1 MEKTIAI
8 YITKW
13 GFEVE
18 TFKKALPKNTE
29 VKTIAFTGDWIEAVR
44 QFYSTVK
51 EIDGHIHLAL
61 NGPSSLAFGCGV
73 IFGSLKTFSFWHY
86 QNGAYHPIPITNVRA
101 LKQRL
106 KQYNYVEPFY
116 EAGGKDLVVM
126 LNYSHHEIKTAV
138 KEYVM
143 NKLRLENPS
152 YLEISLKDTTGNI
165 PIELMPAVANETS
178 SLLQDAK
185 KHQSF
190 DRFHFFF
197 SCPVPIA
204 FMVGVAFGLY
214 DELVVYNF
222 SGTYEPVLKFE
233 DLTKIKNGLY

>member
-1 MEKTIAI
+1 MIGV

-86 QNGAYHPIPITNVRA
+86 QNGAYHEIRIDNVRA

-116 EAGGKDLVVM
+116 EEGDKNLVVM
-126 LNYSHHEIKTAV
+126 LGLSYHEIRTAV

-143 NKLRLENPS
+143 NKLKLENSS

-165 PIELMPAVANETS
+165 PIELMPAVATEIS
-178 SLLQDAK
+178 SLLQDVK

-190 DRFHFFF
+190 DKFHFFF

-222 SGTYEPVLKFE
+222 SGAYEPVLKFE

>member
-1 MEKTIAI
+1 MIGV

-86 QNGAYHPIPITNVRA
+86 QNGAYHEIRIDNVRA

-116 EAGGKDLVVM
+116 EEGDKNLVVM
-126 LNYSHHEIKTAV
+126 LGLSYHEIRTAV

-143 NKLRLENPS
+143 NKLRLENSS

-165 PIELMPAVANETS
+165 PIELMPAVATEIS
-178 SLLQDAK
+178 SLLQDVK

-190 DRFHFFF
+190 DKFHFFF

-214 DELVVYNF
+214 DDFIVYNF
-222 SGTYEPVLKFE
+222 SGAYEPVICFE

>member
-1 MEKTIAI
+1 MSKAV

-18 TFKKALPKNTE
+18 SFRKALPKPTDL
-29 VKTIAFTGDWIEAVR
+29 KTIFFTGNWIETVK
-44 QFYSTVK
+44 QFYSAVK
-51 EIDGHIHLAL
+51 EIDNHIHIAM
-61 NGPSSLAFGCGV
+61 NSPASLAFACGAV
-73 IFGSLKTFSFWHY
+73 FGSLKTFTFYHY

-106 KQYNYVEPFY
+106 RKYDYVEYSY
-116 EAGGKDLVVM
+116 ENGGKDLVVM

-138 KEYVM
+138 KSYISD
-143 NKLRLENPS
+143 KLESPSFLE
-152 YLEISLKDTTGNI
+152 LTLKDSTGNI
-165 PIELMPAVANETS
+165 PIELMPTIANETS
-178 SLLQDAK
+178 SLLQDVK
-185 KHQSF
+185 KYQSF
-190 DRFHFFF
+190 DRFHFFY

-214 DELVVYNF
+214 DDFIIYNF
-222 SGTYEPVLKFE
+222 SGSYEPVLTSK